1 MVVSAVER
9 FAQVIPLNIQEIFLW
24 YFEQKGVDNP
34 ERFLLQGVNQGVGV
48 SEQYPLP
55 QDEGNVLNPENQLS
69 NNLPQNSP
77 LDFNTLTLL
86 LGILQQ
92 VNKEKGDKAKPE
104 DFIKVLE
111 NILAWENNNEVQE
124 L

>member
-1 MVVSAVER
+1 MLVV
-9 FAQVIPLNIQEIFLW
+9 
-24 YFEQKGVDNP
+24 
-34 ERFLLQGVNQGVGV
+34 GVNQGVNGIN
-48 SEQYPLP
+48 Q
-55 QDEGNVLNPENQLS
+55 NPIENKELEVESLDNIGQIPNNMNTKNQLS
-69 NNLPQNSP
+69 NNLPQNLLPQNLP
-77 LDFNTLTLL
+77 LDMNTLALL

-111 NILAWENNNEVQE
+111 NILEQENNNEVQE

>member
-1 MVVSAVER
+1 MTSFLPSES
-9 FAQVIPLNIQEIFLW
+9 QV
-24 YFEQKGVDNP
+24 G
-34 ERFLLQGVNQGVGV
+34 
-48 SEQYPLP
+48 
-55 QDEGNVLNPENQLS
+55 EGNRVNPENQLS
-69 NNLPQNSP
+69 QNNLP
-77 LDFNTLTLL
+77 LDMNTLTLL

-111 NILAWENNNEVQE
+111 NILEKENNNEVQE